1 MRNQNILVLGSSK
14 ESKKIK
20 GIKFKKVYA
29 SNASI
34 INSKFYLKSSQNI
47 KIISVTT
54 LKSVIEDIPT
64 KTNLTQIRPHEIVLR
79 KGKIKVLPN
88 INFKHKL
95 RTFENNKQ
103 WSFQKDFFNYSF
115 ISLFLS
121 EFFYGENILKK
132 INYIKDIIFYKKKF
146 LGVSTGFFSILLAL
160 KENPHDNI
168 YISGIS
174 MANTPHFYKL
184 IGKETKIITR
194 YKVDSFM
201 IGFLKKKYKKRLI
214 TSDKKFAQMYNINY
228 ITKKNNQ
235 K

>member
-14 ESKKIK
+14 ENKKIK

-34 INSKFYLKSSQNI
+34 INSKTYLKSNRNI

-54 LKSVIEDIPT
+54 LKSVTEDIPT
-64 KTNLTQIRPHEIVLR
+64 KVNLTKIRPNEIVLR
-79 KGKIKVLPN
+79 KGKIDTLPN

-95 RTFENNKQ
+95 RMFENNKQ
-103 WSFQKDFFNYSF
+103 WNFQKTFFDYGF

-121 EFFYGENILKK
+121 EFFYGENFFKK
-132 INYIKDIIFYKKKF
+132 INYMKDIILYKKKF

-168 YISGIS
+168 YVSGIS
-174 MANTPHFYKL
+174 MTNTKHFYKL

-201 IGFLKKKYKKRLI
+201 IGFLKKKYKKKLI

-228 ITKKNNQ
+228 ITKKNNL